1 MMNGSRKSVLIVG
14 GGTGGH
20 ISPGIALYE
29 EFTAQGVDCYL
40 LIGERDRKF
49 TYLREV
55 DENHLLHYGAPPITK
70 NPFKFPFFVLRFLG
84 MVMKSRSIMRKK
96 NVSAVIGMGGYV
108 SAPMLFAAR
117 MKKMPYWLCEQNTV
131 PGKVTLRFAK
141 KSRAVFTTFADTV
154 KFVKPAVGAK
164 CVTVG
169 NPVRSRVK
177 VSMSVEDARK
187 VFGLDHCE
195 RVVLVIGGSQGALSL
210 NELVVGIKKKFN
222 EEFSRIGIIWC
233 TGAGG
238 YERYCSIAQEQ
249 GNMGSVFI
257 SPFVEDVGVAY
268 RASDLAIA
276 RSGAGVMAEL
286 AVMGIPSILIP
297 FPYAADDHQNKNADV
312 FARSNASV
320 KLDNKKANPETVAPL
335 VLDILSSEQKLSL
348 MSRRAKAEA
357 CPEAAKTIV
366 SAVLA

>member
-1 MMNGSRKSVLIVG
+1 MNGSRKSVLIVG

-29 EFTAQGVDCYL
+29 EFTAQGIDCYL

-55 DENHLLHYGAPPITK
+55 DPKHLLHYGAPPMTK
-70 NPFKFPFFVLRFLG
+70 NPFKFPFFALRFLS
-84 MVMKSRSIMRKK
+84 MILKSRSIMRKK
-96 NVSAVIGMGGYV
+96 NVCAVIGMGGYV

-131 PGKVTLRFAK
+131 PGRVTIRFAK
-141 KSRAVFTTFADTV
+141 KSKAVFTTFDDTV
-154 KFVKPAVGAK
+154 KFVKPYVASK

-169 NPVRSRVK
+169 NPVRSRIN
-177 VSMSVEDARK
+177 VSTSVNDARK
-187 VFGLDHCE
+187 VFGLDHCD
-195 RVVLVIGGSQGALSL
+195 RVILVIGGSQGALSL
-210 NELVVGIKKKFN
+210 NELVVNIKKKFN

-238 YERYCSIAQEQ
+238 FEKYSTIAQEQ

-257 SPFVEDVGVAY
+257 SPFVEDVGTAY
-268 RASDLAIA
+268 KASDLAIA

-297 FPYAADDHQNKNADV
+297 FPFSADDHQNKNADV
-312 FARSNASV
+312 FARSNAAV
-320 KLDNKKANPETVAPL
+320 KLDNKKANAETVAPL

-348 MSRRAKAEA
+348 MSKRAKSEA
-357 CPEAAKTIV
+357 RPDAAKKIV
-366 SAVLA
+366 AAVMA